1 MPRRWLAG
9 SRVVRSSEG
18 RSPGGS
24 GAGLGAATAT
34 ATTFVSEQARTA
46 LGEKTGIP
54 DPLLGVVEDA
64 LAVGVAAVASRSRDG
79 EATDR
84 ARAERKGPPR
94 SSPLSAAAGA
104 AYRAFGG

>member
-1 MPRRWLAG
+1 MTCPRCARLRRG
-9 SRVVRSSEG
+9 V
-18 RSPGGS
+18 S
-24 GAGLGAATAT
+24 GAAVPT
-34 ATTFVSEQARTA
+34 RTLPPPAPPPSA

-104 AYRAFGG
+104 AYRAFAG